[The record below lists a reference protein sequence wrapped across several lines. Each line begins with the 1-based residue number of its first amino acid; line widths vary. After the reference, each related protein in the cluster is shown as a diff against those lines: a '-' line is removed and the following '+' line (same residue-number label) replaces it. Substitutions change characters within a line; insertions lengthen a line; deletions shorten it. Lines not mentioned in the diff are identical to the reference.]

1 MSAPTPWQSGT
12 AHNVG
17 DVVQAFTDPGT
28 GFFFRCVVA
37 GTTGSAEPF
46 WPSFI
51 GNEVV
56 DGTVTWKAVSIIS
69 GDFQAPDPSA
79 IIELFELQ
87 LFANIHGVNDIYRF
101 HAGTNLVNNGEV
113 VWKGNP
119 YLRFPVEA
127 DGFEYTGQGALPR
140 PKIRI
145 SNILGSI
152 TAILLSMP
160 NGLEAAKVTRIRTLG
175 RYLDAAN
182 FPVSGDILLTEDGD
196 ALLLEDDSSILLEP
210 INPTEDFSAE
220 FPREIY
226 YIDRKS
232 AENRELVEFE
242 LASIFDL
249 AGVRAPK
256 RQCIANICQWVY
268 RSNECSYDPISSF
281 TGTYARTS
289 PSTTIT
295 IAPAVT
301 GLSVGEQV
309 HLTFSAGAAQASG
322 YIIRTIASGS
332 FTVESVAFTGTYA
345 RTSPSTTLTVT
356 FPNHGLV
363 AGNQVLLTFASG
375 DALTGNYTVDA
386 ATTGTFTVTTIAST
400 TTSGSVTGVPT
411 TTISGSV
418 VATQWYDANDAPKTV
433 VSLDVC
439 GKRLSSCQARFGA
452 KAELPYGSFP
462 GVGSA
467 AS

>member
-1 MSAPTPWQSGT
+1 LSAPSPWQSGT
-12 AHNVG
+12 AHSVG

-28 GFFFRCVVA
+28 GFYFRCVVA

-182 FPVSGDILLTEDGD
+182 FPGSV
-196 ALLLEDDSSILLEP
+196 
-210 INPTEDFSAE
+210 NPTADSSAE

-242 LASIFDL
+242 LASVFDL

-268 RSNECSYDPISSF
+268 RSSEC
-281 TGTYARTS
+281 
-289 PSTTIT
+289 
-295 IAPAVT
+295 
-301 GLSVGEQV
+301 
-309 HLTFSAGAAQASG
+309 G
-322 YIIRTIASGS
+322 YI
-332 FTVESVAFTGTYA
+332 GT
-345 RTSPSTTLTVT
+345 
-356 FPNHGLV
+356 
-363 AGNQVLLTFASG
+363 
-375 DALTGNYTVDA
+375 NY
-386 ATTGTFTVTTIAST
+386 F
-400 TTSGSVTGVPT
+400 
-411 TTISGSV
+411 
-418 VATQWYDANDAPKTV
+418 DANNNAV
-433 VSLDVC
+433 GSASLDVC
-439 GKRLSSCQARFGA
+439 GKRLSSCQVRFGTN
-452 KAELPYGSFP
+452 AELPYGSFP
-462 GVGSA
+462 GIGST

>member
-1 MSAPTPWQSGT
+1 LSAPTPWQSGT
-12 AHNVG
+12 AHSVG

-37 GTTGSAEPF
+37 GTTGSSEPF

-51 GNEVV
+51 GNEAV

-160 NGLEAAKVTRIRTLG
+160 NGLEAAKITRIRTLG

-182 FPVSGDILLTEDGD
+182 FPVSGDILLTEDSD
-196 ALLLEDDSSILLEP
+196 ALLLEDSGTILLEP

-232 AENRELVEFE
+232 AENREIVEFE
-242 LASIFDL
+242 LASVFDL

-268 RSNECSYDPISSF
+268 RSAECGYTPVSNFS
-281 TGTYARTS
+281 GTYSSTARSLTVTATS
-289 PSTTIT
+289 HGLTVGKSVWLEFSSGSAISGPYTVTTATSGSFVVVLSTQKGVYSRSGTTVTVNIT
-295 IAPAVT
+295 EHGYVNGDVIAV
-301 GLSVGEQV
+301 E
-309 HLTFSAGAAQASG
+309 FRSG
-322 YIIRTIASGS
+322 DAASGS
-332 FTVESVAFTGTYA
+332 YTIANV
-345 RTSPSTTLTVT
+345 TT
-356 FPNHGLV
+356 N
-363 AGNQVLLTFASG
+363 S
-375 DALTGNYTVDA
+375 
-386 ATTGTFTVTTIAST
+386 FTVTTVASGT
-400 TTSGSVTGVPT
+400 TEGSVEIFYPPT
-411 TTISGSV
+411 NGNV
-418 VATQWYDANDAPKTV
+418 AATQYFNANNTAVFVAND
-433 VSLDVC
+433 DVC
-439 GKRLSSCQARFGA
+439 GKRLSSCQIRFGA
-452 KAELPYGSFP
+452 DAELPYGSFP

>member
-1 MSAPTPWQSGT
+1 MTAPTPWQSGT
-12 AHNVG
+12 AHSVG

-28 GFFFRCVVA
+28 GFFFRCTVA
-37 GTTGSAEPF
+37 GTTGAVEPF
-46 WPSFI
+46 WPTII
-51 GNEVV
+51 GNTVE
-56 DGTVTWKAVSIIS
+56 DGTVTWMAVSIIS
-69 GDFQAPDPSA
+69 GDLQAPDPSA

-175 RYLDAAN
+175 RYLDAVN
-182 FPVSGDILLTEDGD
+182 FPSGILLTEDSF
-196 ALLLEDDSSILLEP
+196 ALLLEDDGSILLEP
-210 INPTEDFSAE
+210 INPNEDFSAE

-232 AENRELVEFE
+232 AENREIVEFE
-242 LASIFDL
+242 LASVFDL

-268 RSNECSYDPISSF
+268 RSAECGY
-281 TGTYARTS
+281 TGT
-289 PSTTIT
+289 
-295 IAPAVT
+295 
-301 GLSVGEQV
+301 
-309 HLTFSAGAAQASG
+309 
-322 YIIRTIASGS
+322 
-332 FTVESVAFTGTYA
+332 
-345 RTSPSTTLTVT
+345 
-356 FPNHGLV
+356 
-363 AGNQVLLTFASG
+363 
-375 DALTGNYTVDA
+375 NY
-386 ATTGTFTVTTIAST
+386 F
-400 TTSGSVTGVPT
+400 
-411 TTISGSV
+411 
-418 VATQWYDANDAPKTV
+418 DANNNAV
-433 VSLDVC
+433 GSASLDVC
-439 GKRLSSCQARFGA
+439 GKRLSSCQVRFGTN
-452 KAELPYGSFP
+452 AELPYGSYP

>member
-1 MSAPTPWQSGT
+1 LTAPTPWQSST

-28 GFFFRCVVA
+28 GFFFRCTVA
-37 GTTGSAEPF
+37 GTTGAVEPF
-46 WPSFI
+46 WPTII
-51 GNEVV
+51 GNTVE
-56 DGTVTWKAVSIIS
+56 DGTVTWMAVSIIS
-69 GDFQAPDPSA
+69 GDLQAPDPSA

-175 RYLDAAN
+175 RYLDAVN
-182 FPVSGDILLTEDGD
+182 FPSGILLTEDSF
-196 ALLLEDDSSILLEP
+196 ALLLEDDGSILLEP
-210 INPTEDFSAE
+210 VNPNEDTSAE

-232 AENRELVEFE
+232 AENREIVEFE
-242 LASIFDL
+242 LASVFDL

-268 RSNECSYDPISSF
+268 RSSECGY
-281 TGTYARTS
+281 TGT
-289 PSTTIT
+289 
-295 IAPAVT
+295 
-301 GLSVGEQV
+301 
-309 HLTFSAGAAQASG
+309 
-322 YIIRTIASGS
+322 
-332 FTVESVAFTGTYA
+332 
-345 RTSPSTTLTVT
+345 
-356 FPNHGLV
+356 
-363 AGNQVLLTFASG
+363 
-375 DALTGNYTVDA
+375 NY
-386 ATTGTFTVTTIAST
+386 F
-400 TTSGSVTGVPT
+400 
-411 TTISGSV
+411 
-418 VATQWYDANDAPKTV
+418 DANNNAV
-433 VSLDVC
+433 GSASLDVC
-439 GKRLSSCQARFGA
+439 GKRLSSCQVRFGTN
-452 KAELPYGSFP
+452 AELPYGSYP
-462 GVGSA
+462 GIGSA

>member
-1 MSAPTPWQSGT
+1 M
-12 AHNVG
+12 
-17 DVVQAFTDPGT
+17 
-28 GFFFRCVVA
+28 
-37 GTTGSAEPF
+37 
-46 WPSFI
+46 
-51 GNEVV
+51 

-113 VWKGNP
+113 IWRGNP

-152 TAILLSMP
+152 TAILLSLP
-160 NGLEAAKVTRIRTLG
+160 NGLEAAKVTRILTLG

-182 FPVSGDILLTEDGD
+182 FSSSSDTLLTEDD
-196 ALLLEDDSSILLEP
+196 FTLLLEDGSFILLELTSG
-210 INPTEDFSAE
+210 TEYPSAE

-242 LASIFDL
+242 LASAFDL

-268 RSNECSYDPISSF
+268 RSTECGY
-281 TGTYARTS
+281 TGT
-289 PSTTIT
+289 
-295 IAPAVT
+295 
-301 GLSVGEQV
+301 
-309 HLTFSAGAAQASG
+309 
-322 YIIRTIASGS
+322 
-332 FTVESVAFTGTYA
+332 
-345 RTSPSTTLTVT
+345 
-356 FPNHGLV
+356 
-363 AGNQVLLTFASG
+363 
-375 DALTGNYTVDA
+375 NY
-386 ATTGTFTVTTIAST
+386 F
-400 TTSGSVTGVPT
+400 
-411 TTISGSV
+411 
-418 VATQWYDANDAPKTV
+418 DANNNAIGSA
-433 VSLDVC
+433 SLDVC
-439 GKRLSSCQARFGA
+439 GKRLSSCQVRFGTN
-452 KAELPYGSFP
+452 AELPYGSYP
-462 GVGSA
+462 GIGSA
-467 AS
+467 ASLPGKTQH

>member
-1 MSAPTPWQSGT
+1 MTAPTPWQSGT
-12 AHNVG
+12 AHSVG

-28 GFFFRCVVA
+28 GFFFRCTVA
-37 GTTGSAEPF
+37 GTTGAVEPF
-46 WPSFI
+46 WPTII
-51 GNEVV
+51 GNTVE
-56 DGTVTWKAVSIIS
+56 DGTVTWMAVSIIS
-69 GDFQAPDPSA
+69 GDLQAPDPSA

-160 NGLEAAKVTRIRTLG
+160 NGLEAAKVTRVRTLG
-175 RYLDAAN
+175 RYLDAVN
-182 FPVSGDILLTEDGD
+182 FPSGDILLTEDSF
-196 ALLLEDDSSILLEP
+196 ALLLEDDGYILLEP
-210 INPTEDFSAE
+210 INPNEDTSAE

-232 AENRELVEFE
+232 AENREIVEFE
-242 LASIFDL
+242 LASVFDL

-268 RSNECSYDPISSF
+268 RSSECGY
-281 TGTYARTS
+281 TGT
-289 PSTTIT
+289 
-295 IAPAVT
+295 
-301 GLSVGEQV
+301 
-309 HLTFSAGAAQASG
+309 
-322 YIIRTIASGS
+322 
-332 FTVESVAFTGTYA
+332 
-345 RTSPSTTLTVT
+345 
-356 FPNHGLV
+356 
-363 AGNQVLLTFASG
+363 
-375 DALTGNYTVDA
+375 NY
-386 ATTGTFTVTTIAST
+386 F
-400 TTSGSVTGVPT
+400 
-411 TTISGSV
+411 
-418 VATQWYDANDAPKTV
+418 DANNNAV
-433 VSLDVC
+433 GSASLDVC
-439 GKRLSSCQARFGA
+439 GKRLSSCQVRFGTN
-452 KAELPYGSFP
+452 AELPYGSYP
-462 GVGSA
+462 GIGSA

>member
-1 MSAPTPWQSGT
+1 MTAPTPWQSGT
-12 AHNVG
+12 AHSVG

-28 GFFFRCVVA
+28 GFFFRCTVA
-37 GTTGSAEPF
+37 GTTGAVEPF
-46 WPSFI
+46 WPTII
-51 GNEVV
+51 GNTVE
-56 DGTVTWKAVSIIS
+56 DGTVTWMAVSIIS
-69 GDFQAPDPSA
+69 GDLQAPDPSA

-87 LFANIHGVNDIYRF
+87 LFVNIHGVNDIYRF

-182 FPVSGDILLTEDGD
+182 FPVSGDILLTEDSF
-196 ALLLEDDSSILLEP
+196 ALLLEDDGSILLEP

-232 AENRELVEFE
+232 AENREIVEFE
-242 LASIFDL
+242 LASVFDL

-268 RSNECSYDPISSF
+268 RSSECGY
-281 TGTYARTS
+281 TGT
-289 PSTTIT
+289 
-295 IAPAVT
+295 
-301 GLSVGEQV
+301 
-309 HLTFSAGAAQASG
+309 
-322 YIIRTIASGS
+322 
-332 FTVESVAFTGTYA
+332 
-345 RTSPSTTLTVT
+345 
-356 FPNHGLV
+356 
-363 AGNQVLLTFASG
+363 
-375 DALTGNYTVDA
+375 NY
-386 ATTGTFTVTTIAST
+386 F
-400 TTSGSVTGVPT
+400 
-411 TTISGSV
+411 
-418 VATQWYDANDAPKTV
+418 DANNNAV
-433 VSLDVC
+433 GSASLDVC
-439 GKRLSSCQARFGA
+439 GKRLSSCQVRFGTN
-452 KAELPYGSFP
+452 AELPYGSYP
-462 GVGSA
+462 GIGSA

>member
-1 MSAPTPWQSGT
+1 VTAPTPWQSGT
-12 AHNVG
+12 AHSVG

-28 GFFFRCVVA
+28 GFFFRCTVA
-37 GTTGSAEPF
+37 GTTGAVEPF
-46 WPSFI
+46 WPTII
-51 GNEVV
+51 GNTVE
-56 DGTVTWKAVSIIS
+56 DGTVTWMAVSIIS
-69 GDFQAPDPSA
+69 GDLQAPDPSA

-175 RYLDAAN
+175 RYLDAVN
-182 FPVSGDILLTEDGD
+182 FPSGDILLTEDSF
-196 ALLLEDDSSILLEP
+196 ALLLEDDGSILLEP
-210 INPTEDFSAE
+210 VNPNEDTSAE

-232 AENRELVEFE
+232 AENREIVEFE
-242 LASIFDL
+242 LASVFDL

-268 RSNECSYDPISSF
+268 RSSECGY
-281 TGTYARTS
+281 TGT
-289 PSTTIT
+289 
-295 IAPAVT
+295 
-301 GLSVGEQV
+301 
-309 HLTFSAGAAQASG
+309 
-322 YIIRTIASGS
+322 
-332 FTVESVAFTGTYA
+332 
-345 RTSPSTTLTVT
+345 
-356 FPNHGLV
+356 
-363 AGNQVLLTFASG
+363 
-375 DALTGNYTVDA
+375 NY
-386 ATTGTFTVTTIAST
+386 F
-400 TTSGSVTGVPT
+400 
-411 TTISGSV
+411 
-418 VATQWYDANDAPKTV
+418 DANNNAV
-433 VSLDVC
+433 GSASLDVC
-439 GKRLSSCQARFGA
+439 GKRLSSCQVRFGTN
-452 KAELPYGSFP
+452 AELPYGSYP
-462 GVGSA
+462 GIGSA

>member
-1 MSAPTPWQSGT
+1 LSAPTPWQSVT

-37 GTTGSAEPF
+37 GTTGSTEPF

-51 GNEVV
+51 GNETV

-87 LFANIHGVNDIYRF
+87 IFANIHGVNDIYRF

-113 VWKGNP
+113 VWKGNA

-175 RYLDAAN
+175 RYIDAVN
-182 FPVSGDILLTEDGD
+182 FPGGV
-196 ALLLEDDSSILLEP
+196 
-210 INPTEDFSAE
+210 NPLGTPDPTAE
-220 FPREIY
+220 FPREVY

-232 AENRELVEFE
+232 AENREIVEFE
-242 LASIFDL
+242 LASVFDL

-268 RSNECSYDPISSF
+268 RSSECGY
-281 TGTYARTS
+281 TGTNYFDANNN
-289 PSTTIT
+289 
-295 IAPAVT
+295 AV
-301 GLSVGEQV
+301 G
-309 HLTFSAGAAQASG
+309 SAG
-322 YIIRTIASGS
+322 
-332 FTVESVAFTGTYA
+332 
-345 RTSPSTTLTVT
+345 
-356 FPNHGLV
+356 
-363 AGNQVLLTFASG
+363 
-375 DALTGNYTVDA
+375 
-386 ATTGTFTVTTIAST
+386 
-400 TTSGSVTGVPT
+400 
-411 TTISGSV
+411 
-418 VATQWYDANDAPKTV
+418 
-433 VSLDVC
+433 LDVC
-439 GKRLSSCQARFGA
+439 GKRLSSCQVRFGTN
-452 KAELPYGSFP
+452 AELPYGSYP

>member
-1 MSAPTPWQSGT
+1 MTAPAPWQSST

-51 GNEVV
+51 GNETV

-113 VWKGNP
+113 IWRGNP

-152 TAILLSMP
+152 TAILLSLP
-160 NGLEAAKVTRIRTLG
+160 NGLEATKVTRIRTLG

-182 FPVSGDILLTEDGD
+182 FSSSGDTLLTEDD
-196 ALLLEDDSSILLEP
+196 FTLLLEDGSFILLELTSG
-210 INPTEDFSAE
+210 TEDPSAE

-242 LASIFDL
+242 LASAFDL

-268 RSNECSYDPISSF
+268 RSTECGY
-281 TGTYARTS
+281 TGT
-289 PSTTIT
+289 
-295 IAPAVT
+295 
-301 GLSVGEQV
+301 
-309 HLTFSAGAAQASG
+309 
-322 YIIRTIASGS
+322 
-332 FTVESVAFTGTYA
+332 
-345 RTSPSTTLTVT
+345 
-356 FPNHGLV
+356 
-363 AGNQVLLTFASG
+363 
-375 DALTGNYTVDA
+375 NY
-386 ATTGTFTVTTIAST
+386 F
-400 TTSGSVTGVPT
+400 
-411 TTISGSV
+411 
-418 VATQWYDANDAPKTV
+418 DANNNAIGSA
-433 VSLDVC
+433 SLDVC
-439 GKRLSSCQARFGA
+439 GKRLSSCQVRFGTN
-452 KAELPYGSFP
+452 AELPYGSYP
-462 GVGSA
+462 GIGSA

>member
-1 MSAPTPWQSGT
+1 MTAPTPWQSGT
-12 AHNVG
+12 AHSVG

-28 GFFFRCVVA
+28 GFFFRCTVA
-37 GTTGSAEPF
+37 GTTGAVEPF
-46 WPSFI
+46 WPTII
-51 GNEVV
+51 GNTVE
-56 DGTVTWKAVSIIS
+56 DGTVTWMAVSIIS
-69 GDFQAPDPSA
+69 GDLQAPDPSA

-175 RYLDAAN
+175 RYLDAVN
-182 FPVSGDILLTEDGD
+182 FPSGDILLTEDSF
-196 ALLLEDDSSILLEP
+196 ALLLEDDGSILLEP
-210 INPTEDFSAE
+210 VNPNEDTSAE

-232 AENRELVEFE
+232 AENREIVEFE
-242 LASIFDL
+242 LASVFDL

-268 RSNECSYDPISSF
+268 RSSECGY
-281 TGTYARTS
+281 TGT
-289 PSTTIT
+289 
-295 IAPAVT
+295 
-301 GLSVGEQV
+301 
-309 HLTFSAGAAQASG
+309 
-322 YIIRTIASGS
+322 
-332 FTVESVAFTGTYA
+332 
-345 RTSPSTTLTVT
+345 
-356 FPNHGLV
+356 
-363 AGNQVLLTFASG
+363 
-375 DALTGNYTVDA
+375 NY
-386 ATTGTFTVTTIAST
+386 F
-400 TTSGSVTGVPT
+400 
-411 TTISGSV
+411 
-418 VATQWYDANDAPKTV
+418 DANNNAV
-433 VSLDVC
+433 GSASLDVC
-439 GKRLSSCQARFGA
+439 GKRLSSCQVRFGTN
-452 KAELPYGSFP
+452 AELPYGSYP
-462 GVGSA
+462 GIGSA

>member
-1 MSAPTPWQSGT
+1 VSAPTPWQSGT
-12 AHNVG
+12 AHSVG

-28 GFFFRCVVA
+28 GFFFRCTVA
-37 GTTGSAEPF
+37 GTTGAVEPF
-46 WPSFI
+46 WPTII
-51 GNEVV
+51 GNTVE
-56 DGTVTWKAVSIIS
+56 DGTVTWMAVSIIS

-175 RYLDAAN
+175 RYIDGVN
-182 FPVSGDILLTEDGD
+182 FSGGT
-196 ALLLEDDSSILLEP
+196 
-210 INPTEDFSAE
+210 NPFGTPDPTAE

-232 AENRELVEFE
+232 AENREIVEFE
-242 LASIFDL
+242 LASVFDL

-268 RSNECSYDPISSF
+268 RSAECGY
-281 TGTYARTS
+281 TGT
-289 PSTTIT
+289 
-295 IAPAVT
+295 
-301 GLSVGEQV
+301 
-309 HLTFSAGAAQASG
+309 
-322 YIIRTIASGS
+322 
-332 FTVESVAFTGTYA
+332 
-345 RTSPSTTLTVT
+345 
-356 FPNHGLV
+356 
-363 AGNQVLLTFASG
+363 
-375 DALTGNYTVDA
+375 NY
-386 ATTGTFTVTTIAST
+386 F
-400 TTSGSVTGVPT
+400 
-411 TTISGSV
+411 
-418 VATQWYDANDAPKTV
+418 DANNNAV
-433 VSLDVC
+433 GSASLDVC
-439 GKRLSSCQARFGA
+439 GKRLSSCQVRFGTN
-452 KAELPYGSFP
+452 AELPYGSYP
-462 GVGSA
+462 GIGSA

>member
-1 MSAPTPWQSGT
+1 MTAPAPWQSST

-51 GNEVV
+51 GNGTV

-127 DGFEYTGQGALPR
+127 DGFEYTGQGTLPR

-152 TAILLSMP
+152 TAILLSLP

-175 RYLDAAN
+175 RYIDGVN
-182 FPVSGDILLTEDGD
+182 FPGGT
-196 ALLLEDDSSILLEP
+196 
-210 INPTEDFSAE
+210 NPLGTPDPTAE

-242 LASIFDL
+242 LASAFDL

-268 RSNECSYDPISSF
+268 RSTECGY
-281 TGTYARTS
+281 TGT
-289 PSTTIT
+289 
-295 IAPAVT
+295 
-301 GLSVGEQV
+301 
-309 HLTFSAGAAQASG
+309 
-322 YIIRTIASGS
+322 
-332 FTVESVAFTGTYA
+332 
-345 RTSPSTTLTVT
+345 
-356 FPNHGLV
+356 
-363 AGNQVLLTFASG
+363 
-375 DALTGNYTVDA
+375 NY
-386 ATTGTFTVTTIAST
+386 F
-400 TTSGSVTGVPT
+400 
-411 TTISGSV
+411 
-418 VATQWYDANDAPKTV
+418 DANNNAIGSA
-433 VSLDVC
+433 SLDVC
-439 GKRLSSCQARFGA
+439 GKRLSSCQVRFGTN
-452 KAELPYGSFP
+452 AELPYGSFP
-462 GVGSA
+462 GIGSA

>member
-12 AHNVG
+12 AHSVG

-37 GTTGSAEPF
+37 GTTGSSEPF

-51 GNEVV
+51 GNELV

-87 LFANIHGVNDIYRF
+87 LFSNIHGVNDIYRF

-127 DGFEYTGQGALPR
+127 DGFEYTGQGTLPR

-175 RYLDAAN
+175 RYIDGVN
-182 FPVSGDILLTEDGD
+182 FPGGT
-196 ALLLEDDSSILLEP
+196 
-210 INPTEDFSAE
+210 NPLGTPDPTAE

-242 LASIFDL
+242 LASVFDL

-268 RSNECSYDPISSF
+268 RSAECSYI
-281 TGTYARTS
+281 GT
-289 PSTTIT
+289 
-295 IAPAVT
+295 
-301 GLSVGEQV
+301 
-309 HLTFSAGAAQASG
+309 
-322 YIIRTIASGS
+322 
-332 FTVESVAFTGTYA
+332 
-345 RTSPSTTLTVT
+345 
-356 FPNHGLV
+356 
-363 AGNQVLLTFASG
+363 
-375 DALTGNYTVDA
+375 NY
-386 ATTGTFTVTTIAST
+386 F
-400 TTSGSVTGVPT
+400 
-411 TTISGSV
+411 
-418 VATQWYDANDAPKTV
+418 DANNNAV
-433 VSLDVC
+433 GSASLDVC
-439 GKRLSSCQARFGA
+439 GKRLSSCQVRFGTN
-452 KAELPYGSFP
+452 AELPYGSYP